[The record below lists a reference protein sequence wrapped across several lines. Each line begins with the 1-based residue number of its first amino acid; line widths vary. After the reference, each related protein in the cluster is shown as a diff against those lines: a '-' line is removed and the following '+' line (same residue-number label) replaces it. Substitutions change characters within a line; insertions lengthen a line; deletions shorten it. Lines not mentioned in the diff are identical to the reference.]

1 MFPASPLQTKP
12 TIKDTIYS
20 FHHPSTPYGFGL
32 ALLGISTSASLSL
45 PPLSDEPTSEEVE
58 ALFKNRT
65 SPPATLV
72 FSPSTTL
79 ATPLYTL
86 VLSKMLGDS
95 GIIIKQ
101 ARNGK
106 LRLLRQGS
114 VSKKTIWDT
123 ILFKGIRQELGVHM
137 LRGVYFAGPLEQ
149 GKLETFRCAFGT
161 PAVSTL
167 SHPFLL
173 APLSHGHFY
182 DYQRLPP
189 PGVVRLSGKEKGHV
203 GAPSAGVEVKVRG
216 REVDMESGRLRG
228 EVSVAL
234 SQTTQ
239 LLPVLTPKSYRRFSS
254 VRPFFLVL
262 RLYLPLSSTPTSPS
276 QLSLPFQAR
285 KQKRASVNGFKLE
298 SKVKSLL
305 KEYFGCPSK
314 RIAF

>member
-1 MFPASPLQTKP
+1 MFPVSPLPMKP

-32 ALLGISTSASLSL
+32 ALLGISTSASLSF
-45 PPLSDEPTSEEVE
+45 PPLSNEPTPEEVE
-58 ALFKNRT
+58 SLFKNRT
-65 SPPATLV
+65 SPPATLI
-72 FSPSTTL
+72 FSPSSTL

-86 VLSKMLGDS
+86 ILSKMLGDS
-95 GIIIKQ
+95 GVIIKQ

-106 LRLLRQGS
+106 LRLLREGN

-137 LRGVYFAGPLEQ
+137 LRGVFFAGPLEQ

-167 SHPFLL
+167 SYPFLL

-189 PGVVRLSGKEKGHV
+189 PGVVRLTGKEKGHV

-216 REVDMESGRLRG
+216 SESDMESGRLRG
-228 EVSVAL
+228 EVSHSTLHSML
-234 SQTTQ
+234 SRADSKFVFFVDSH
-239 LLPVLTPKSYRRFSS
+239 PFSRS
-254 VRPFFLVL
+254 PSSSNSRFLVPPY
-262 RLYLPLSSTPTSPS
+262 RPISSNSPS
-276 QLSLPFQAR
+276 RPR
-285 KQKRASVNGFKLE
+285 LE
-298 SKVKSLL
+298 TRRTRQSM
-305 KEYFGCPSK
+305 
-314 RIAF
+314 AFNRNQG